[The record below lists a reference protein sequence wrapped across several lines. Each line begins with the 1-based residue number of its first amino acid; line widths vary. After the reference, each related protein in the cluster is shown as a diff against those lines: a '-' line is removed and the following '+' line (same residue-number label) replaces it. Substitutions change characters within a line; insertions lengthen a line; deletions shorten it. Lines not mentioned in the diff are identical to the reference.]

1 MSKLMQQKKII
12 LASQSPQRIQ
22 ILKNAGFDFATMTSN
37 YPEVFRSIAP
47 EELAK
52 LHALG
57 KVIDVVSRSE
67 DTNNKVFVGC
77 DTIVFCNGE
86 ILEKPEDVEDAAR
99 MLKLQSEVGISTVV
113 SGLAVLDAQTGQE
126 YVTEVITKVYLQK
139 LTNLELDWYLST
151 KEWEGKSGGF
161 AIQGLGSRFFTG
173 VEGDILNVVGL
184 PLNKLYQILL
194 DWRVI
199 A

>member
-37 YPEVFRSIAP
+37 YPEEFRPIAP

-86 ILEKPEDVEDAAR
+86 ILEKPKDAEDAAR